1 MRVSVRLGE
10 PLWRAVGER
19 SVVVELAQPV
29 ATVAEVI
36 AALEAAYPRFRAE
49 WGPHTVDAG
58 DDPILGRFVVFVD
71 DRLVPAGELPTL
83 RLGDG
88 AALMLVS
95 PLAGGA
101 R

>member
-1 MRVSVRLGE
+1 VTVRLGE

-19 SVVVELAQPV
+19 SVLVELPQAE

-49 WGPHTVDAG
+49 WGPQTADPG

-71 DRLVPAGELPTL
+71 DRLIAAGELPAL